1 MDISD
6 KYGTNTLN
14 TLTGCARRVSSV
26 GKEDTMGR
34 YRIALMLI
42 TYLALIILF
51 IAGCTLVGDEEK
63 VLRLQARR
71 STGWSS
77 AGLIYLELFYEDEW
91 HSAFKFNYRNTEPLF
106 SIIEVPLTEE
116 MMETEFYIRFRNGI
130 EDGNEYLDIDNIEI
144 VM

>member
-1 MDISD
+1 M
-6 KYGTNTLN
+6 
-14 TLTGCARRVSSV
+14 SSV

-51 IAGCTLVGDEEK
+51 IGGCTLVGDEEK

>member
-1 MDISD
+1 
-6 KYGTNTLN
+6 
-14 TLTGCARRVSSV
+14 
-26 GKEDTMGR
+26 MGR

-51 IAGCTLVGDEEK
+51 IGGCTLVGDEEK

-130 EDGNEYLDIDNIEI
+130 KDGNEYLDIDNIEI